1 MTKIGKN
8 IQAAR
13 LRAGLTQEE
22 LALRMGYKSKST
34 INKIEQGVNDIPQ
47 SKIVKFAEVLI
58 TTPGELMGWVS
69 EDTAKK
75 NDQLAQLIVK
85 MRSDAD
91 LLQLVKELADLTPE
105 QRASVRNL
113 LAAFRGSSDV
123 AIDCKTG
130 KTLKVIKVD
139 KGARP
144 IDLARHSSHPVVRG
158 LGMKRLGS
166 PNLSKKAHRELSE
179 LASRSVRKKPED

>member
-1 MTKIGKN
+1 MSKIGKN

-47 SKIVKFAEVLI
+47 SKIVKFAEVLR

-105 QRASVRNL
+105 QRASVRGL
-113 LAAFRGSSDV
+113 LAAFGGSKGTISITDPRH
-123 AIDCKTG
+123 
-130 KTLKVIKVD
+130 D
-139 KGARP
+139 K
-144 IDLARHSSHPVVRG
+144 L
-158 LGMKRLGS
+158 
-166 PNLSKKAHRELSE
+166 
-179 LASRSVRKKPED
+179 VRKARLVRKRSFQVSRDDALRALEMMGVKKSKD

>member
-1 MTKIGKN
+1 MSKIGKN

-47 SKIVKFAEVLI
+47 SKIVRFAEVLN

-105 QRASVRNL
+105 QRASVRSL
-113 LAAFRGSSDV
+113 LAAFGGAPSTPIKRTETKTAR
-123 AIDCKTG
+123 AIN
-130 KTLKVIKVD
+130 VD
-139 KGARP
+139 KVAHP
-144 IDLARHSSHPVVRG
+144 IDQAKHSNRPVVHG
-158 LGMKRLGS
+158 LGMKRVVS
-166 PNLSKKAHRELSE
+166 PYLCKKAPRKISE
-179 LASRSVRKKPED
+179 LVSRSVRKKSED